1 MDTVDM
7 AVINQISSAPPI
19 MISPWSHLE
28 EQFARIASAIASACA
43 ASAQFTLT
51 LLAED
56 SQFVRFNH
64 AKVRQTGFVQD
75 AMARLTLMQAGRS
88 AYWEFPIT
96 GTDLDQEMAM
106 TALQQLQQDLPQL
119 PINPYLVIPTGGAKS
134 HETHI
139 GQLLSPDSVPGIILA
154 LVADLDFAG
163 IYSAGQLL
171 RGYADSAGQR
181 HWFATDNYSLDYS
194 IFTAQGQALK
204 GTIAGKVWDCA
215 QYQRQIQE
223 ARLQLKQL
231 SIAPKKLPRGQYRTY
246 FAPAAVA
253 EITSMLSWGG
263 VSESSYRQGG
273 SCFAPMRRGG
283 RRLSEKLS
291 FGENFAQSAVPRFNE
306 LGEVAPPKVPIVTAG
321 ELTQLLVSS
330 ATAKEHNLTANGANG
345 DETLRALEIAPGTI
359 PTNNVLSSLGTGLY
373 VGNLHYLNWS
383 DRPTGRIT
391 GMTRYACFW
400 VEDGQIVAPIEH
412 LRFDESLYRFWGEN
426 LVGFTDQQALVPE
439 VGTYGHRAIGGVLT
453 PGMIVDRFTYTL

>member
-1 MDTVDM
+1 V
-7 AVINQISSAPPI
+7 AGAIEQVCP
-19 MISPWSHLE
+19 SH
-28 EQFARIASAIASACA
+28 
-43 ASAQFTLT
+43 AQFTLT

-75 AMARLTLMQAGRS
+75 AMARLTLMQNGRN
-88 AYWEFPIT
+88 AYWEFPMT
-96 GTDLDQEMAM
+96 GTEADREMALM
-106 TALQQLQQDLPQL
+106 ALQQLQQEIPQL
-119 PINPYLVIPTGGAKS
+119 PLNPYLVLPTGGAKT

-139 GQLLSPDSVPGIILA
+139 GQLLSPESVPGVILA
-154 LVADLDFAG
+154 LVSDLDFTG

-204 GTIAGKVWDCA
+204 GTMAGKIWDCPL
-215 QYQRQIQE
+215 YQRQIQE
-223 ARLQLKQL
+223 ARVQLKRL
-231 SIAPKKLPRGQYRTY
+231 SNPPKKLPRGQYRTY

-283 RRLSEKLS
+283 RRLSEKVS
-291 FGENFAQSAVPRFNE
+291 FGENFAESAVPRFNE

-321 ELTQLLVSS
+321 ELTELLVSS
-330 ATAKEHNLTANGANG
+330 ATAKEHNLKANGANG
-345 DETLRALEIAPGTI
+345 DETLRALEIAPGEI
-359 PTNNVLSSLGTGLY
+359 PMAEVLAVLGTGLY

-426 LVGFTDQQALVPE
+426 LVGFTDQQVLVPE

-453 PGMIVDRFTYTL
+453 PGMIVDNFTYTL

>member
-1 MDTVDM
+1 MDTVEM
-7 AVINQISSAPPI
+7 LTINQISEPI
-19 MISPWSHLE
+19 AMASPWSQLE
-28 EQFARIASAIASACA
+28 TQFSQVAGAIEQACP
-43 ASAQFTLT
+43 SHAQFTLT
-51 LLAED
+51 LLSED

-75 AMARLTLMQAGRS
+75 AMARLTLMQDGRN
-88 AYWEFPIT
+88 AYWEFPMT
-96 GTDLDQEMAM
+96 GTEADRDMALM
-106 TALQQLQQDLPQL
+106 ALQQLQQEIPQL
-119 PINPYLVIPTGGAKS
+119 PLNPYLVLPTGGAKT

-139 GQLLSPDSVPGIILA
+139 GQLLSPESVPGVILA
-154 LVADLDFAG
+154 LVSDLDFTG

-204 GTIAGKVWDCA
+204 GTMAGKVWDYPL
-215 QYQRQIQE
+215 YQRQIQE
-223 ARLQLKQL
+223 ARVQLKRL
-231 SIAPKKLPRGQYRTY
+231 SNKPKKLPRGQYRSY

-283 RRLSEKLS
+283 RRLSEKVS
-291 FGENFAQSAVPRFNE
+291 FGENFVESAVPRFNE

-321 ELTQLLVSS
+321 ELTELLVSS
-330 ATAKEHNLTANGANG
+330 ATAKEHNLKANGANG
-345 DETLRALEIAPGTI
+345 DETLRALEIAPGEI
-359 PTNNVLSSLGTGLY
+359 PMAEVLAVLGTGLY

-426 LVGFTDQQALVPE
+426 LVGFTDQQVLVPE

-453 PGMIVDRFTYTL
+453 PGMIVDHFTYTL

>member
-1 MDTVDM
+1 MDTVEM
-7 AVINQISSAPPI
+7 LTINQISEPI
-19 MISPWSHLE
+19 AMASPWRQLEAEFSQVAGAIEQVCPSH
-28 EQFARIASAIASACA
+28 
-43 ASAQFTLT
+43 AQFTLT

-75 AMARLTLMQAGRS
+75 AMARLTLMQNGRN
-88 AYWEFPIT
+88 AYWEFPMT
-96 GTDLDQEMAM
+96 GTEADREMALM
-106 TALQQLQQDLPQL
+106 ALQQLQQEIPQL
-119 PINPYLVIPTGGAKS
+119 PLNPYLVLPTGGAKT

-139 GQLLSPDSVPGIILA
+139 GQLLSPESVPGVILA
-154 LVADLDFAG
+154 LVSDLDFTG

-204 GTIAGKVWDCA
+204 GTMAGKIWDCPL
-215 QYQRQIQE
+215 YQRQIQE
-223 ARLQLKQL
+223 ARVQLKRL
-231 SIAPKKLPRGQYRTY
+231 SNPPKKLPRGQYRTY

-283 RRLSEKLS
+283 RRLSEKVS
-291 FGENFAQSAVPRFNE
+291 FGENFAESAVPRFNE

-321 ELTQLLVSS
+321 ELTELLVSS
-330 ATAKEHNLTANGANG
+330 ATAKEHNLKANGANG
-345 DETLRALEIAPGTI
+345 DETLRALEIAPGEI
-359 PTNNVLSSLGTGLY
+359 PMAEVLAVLGTGLY

-426 LVGFTDQQALVPE
+426 LVGFTDQQVLVPE

-453 PGMIVDRFTYTL
+453 PGMIVDNFTYTL